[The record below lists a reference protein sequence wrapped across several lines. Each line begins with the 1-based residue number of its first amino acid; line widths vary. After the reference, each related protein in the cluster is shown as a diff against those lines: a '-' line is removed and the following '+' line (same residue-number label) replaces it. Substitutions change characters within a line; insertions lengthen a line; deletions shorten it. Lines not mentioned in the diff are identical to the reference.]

1 MSDGVHHLHRN
12 PVHLGLGASAV
23 VQPDFTGEM
32 DWYMAYGERH
42 GDDGSEGRLVSYHT
56 FDEPWDT
63 WEVHPNGH
71 EVVACVA
78 GSLTLHQDRDGEITT
93 VTLGPGEYVVN
104 DPGVWHTADVD
115 GTATA
120 LFITAGLGTEMRAR

>member
-1 MSDGVHHLHRN
+1 MSDGVHHLHQN
-12 PVHLGLGASAV
+12 PIHLGMGATAV

-42 GDDGSEGRLVSYHT
+42 GDDGNEGRLVSYHT
-56 FDEPWDT
+56 FEESWDT

-78 GSLTLHQDRDGEITT
+78 GSLTLHQDHDGEITT

-115 GTATA
+115 APATA
-120 LFITAGLGTEMRAR
+120 VFITAGVGTEVRPR

>member
-1 MSDGVHHLHRN
+1 MSDGVHHLHQN
-12 PVHLGLGASAV
+12 PVHLGLGATAV

-42 GDDGSEGRLVSYHT
+42 GDDGTEGRLVSYHT

-78 GSLTLHQDRDGEITT
+78 
-93 VTLGPGEYVVN
+93 
-104 DPGVWHTADVD
+104 
-115 GTATA
+115 
-120 LFITAGLGTEMRAR
+120 